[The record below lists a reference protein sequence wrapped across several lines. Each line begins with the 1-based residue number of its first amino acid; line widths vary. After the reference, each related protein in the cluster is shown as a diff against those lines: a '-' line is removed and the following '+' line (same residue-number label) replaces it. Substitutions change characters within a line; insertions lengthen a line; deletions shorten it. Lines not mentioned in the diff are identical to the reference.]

1 MQNNFFLFLFLFQSY
16 ITWSLDLKTV
26 YQEAKNNNTTLKDV
40 ILNRDILEQKKVQ
53 LRSATLP
60 TLTLNASFVQLNQ
73 ARDFTNRGLDDTPE
87 SITIR
92 GVQRL
97 FSGLKEMYTL
107 QSMSALISA
116 EEYNIKSYQ
125 LDLLSE
131 VSRIY
136 FQIYL
141 QQERI
146 KNLQELAS
154 LSQDRENVLKQ
165 RVKIGKSRNTELRQA
180 KVQSNLHQINL
191 QESTMQLQNLWNDL
205 QAVVG
210 KKLPM
215 ETLVS
220 YVQPS
225 NTIASL
231 DTYLNQMNQHPMIL
245 AEEAKIHGLQK
256 EKNSWQSD
264 YFPTINLTSNY
275 YARAAQNWSANSEYD
290 FGISLSYPFFEG
302 GLTRARVAESALKV
316 SKSINQLNQL
326 KITLENQI
334 KSTHQT
340 LLIKQQQ
347 QKVIDEI
354 NQDNKNNFNEIKKEF
369 LMGLVTNLEV
379 ITALNVYVES
389 LNQKVDNAISLQM
402 NYILLK
408 ALIGE
413 EI

>member
-1 MQNNFFLFLFLFQSY
+1 MMPYVFLLFFQSF
-16 ITWSLDLKTV
+16 TVFCLDLKTI

-40 ILNRDILEQKKVQ
+40 ILNRDILEQKKAQ

-60 TLTLNASFVQLNQ
+60 TLTLNASFIQLNQ
-73 ARDFTNRGLDDTPE
+73 ARDFTNRGLDDTAE

-97 FSGLKEMYTL
+97 FSGLKEMYSL
-107 QSMSALISA
+107 QSMNALISA
-116 EEYNIKSYQ
+116 EEHNIRSYQ

-131 VSRIY
+131 VSRVY

-141 QQERI
+141 QQERS
-146 KNLQELAS
+146 KNLQELVS
-154 LSQDRENVLKQ
+154 LSQERETLLKQ
-165 RVKIGKSRNTELRQA
+165 RVRIGKSRNTELRQA
-180 KVQSNLHQINL
+180 KVQTHLHQINL
-191 QESTMQLQNLWNDL
+191 QETHMQLQNLWNDL
-205 QAVVG
+205 HAVVG
-210 KKLPM
+210 KKLPI
-215 ETLVS
+215 ETLLP
-220 YVQPS
+220 YIQPS
-225 NTIASL
+225 NTIEPL
-231 DTYLNQMNQHPMIL
+231 DTYLNRINQHPMIL
-245 AEEAKIHGLQK
+245 AEEAKIQGLQK

-264 YFPTINLTSNY
+264 YFPTVNLTSNY
-275 YARAAQNWSANSEYD
+275 YVQAAQNWAANPEWD
-290 FGISLSYPFFEG
+290 FGVALSYPFFEG
-302 GLTRARVAESALKV
+302 GLTRARVAESALNV
-316 SKSINQLNQL
+316 SKSVNQLNQL

-354 NQDNKNNFNEIKKEF
+354 NRDNKNNFNEIKKEF
-369 LMGLVTNLEV
+369 AMGLVNNLEV
-379 ITALNVYVES
+379 ITALNTYVES
-389 LNQKVDNAISLQM
+389 LNQKVENSISLQL